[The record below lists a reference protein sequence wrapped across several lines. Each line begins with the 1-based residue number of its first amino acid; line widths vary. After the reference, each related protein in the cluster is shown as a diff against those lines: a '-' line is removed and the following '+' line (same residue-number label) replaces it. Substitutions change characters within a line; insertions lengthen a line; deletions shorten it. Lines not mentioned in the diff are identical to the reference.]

1 MNQQKTHLIPLL
13 QQELEVGQRLLDAL
27 NNEFHCLQQR
37 DPKAIEQAVA
47 SKQICVAEFEGI
59 DHQRQQLASQGDIP
73 AQSPT
78 HAPQTDDPQLKKL
91 LQKLQTLATE
101 CHQQNLVN
109 GGITELG
116 RQQSALPQ
124 YPAWPRRSGFSI
136 RSSRRKTE
144 PNRRSTIGNRIV
156 QRIHHGFRTKTAI
169 QS

>member
-116 RQQSALPQ
+116 RQHNQRCLNILLGQGDQVSLYDQAGEKQS
-124 YPAWPRRSGFSI
+124 
-136 RSSRRKTE
+136 
-144 PNRRSTIGNRIV
+144 
-156 QRIHHGFRTKTAI
+156 RTVAQQLAI
-169 QS
+169 A